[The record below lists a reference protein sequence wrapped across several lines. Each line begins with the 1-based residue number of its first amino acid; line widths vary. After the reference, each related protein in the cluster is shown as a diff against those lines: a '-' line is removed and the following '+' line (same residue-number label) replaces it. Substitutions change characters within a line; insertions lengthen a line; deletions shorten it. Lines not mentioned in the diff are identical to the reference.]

1 MRNIELVNSEIER
14 AQNQIAAAWDNDN
27 YSNEEKDVVT
37 SGFQMQLGRLLKE
50 KSLLLPVFG
59 ATVVLPDGSEQCFTD
74 TLPNDGQR
82 ILEVG
87 DFDL

>member
-1 MRNIELVNSEIER
+1 MRTLEIVNSEIER
-14 AQNQIAAAWDNDN
+14 AQNQIASVWDNDN
-27 YSNEEKDVVT
+27 YSNEEQDIVA

-59 ATVVLPDGSEQCFTD
+59 ATVVLPDGSEQCFED
-74 TLPNDGQR
+74 TLPNDGKR
-82 ILEVG
+82 VLEAG